1 MAKLEIVEVI
11 GRSLRKQFIDVPWAV
26 FPAES
31 NYVPPLKMDFSRL
44 IDPKRHPF
52 WEFSKQ
58 SLYLAL
64 RDGRPVGRIAAIVDE
79 RYNSFHNEKMGI
91 WGFFDCLDDQDAA
104 AGLFQAA
111 ERWVRGQG
119 MNFMRGP
126 LNPSTNYEVGLLI
139 EGYENF
145 PVLMMPWNF
154 PYYRNL
160 VESNGYVKEK
170 DLLSWRMYKTDPL
183 TPKIQRLAQRVR
195 RKTNITIRPLSKKD
209 YLSDVRLLVDI
220 YHDAWNENWSFVPLS
235 DDEIVEMARNLKR
248 ALEPDL
254 TFFINYEGE
263 PVGVAM
269 ILPDFNPLIKKFNGS
284 ISIPGVIRYLF
295 RHRNVT
301 GFRALMGGVKK
312 KVRNLGLPVVIFDY
326 LNQLLRKDP
335 RFDYFEMGWNLEDN
349 DAINKMESAVGA
361 KIRTRYRV
369 FRKDFV

>member
-1 MAKLEIVEVI
+1 MAKLEIVEVV
-11 GRSLRKQFIDVPWAV
+11 GRSLRKQFIDLPWTV
-26 FPAES
+26 FPTGS
-31 NYVPPLKMDFSRL
+31 NYVPPLKMDFARL
-44 IDPKRHPF
+44 IDPRRHPF

-58 SLYLAL
+58 SLYLAF

-79 RYNSFHNEKMGI
+79 RYNSYHNEKMGI

-111 ERWVRGQG
+111 EQWARLQG

-126 LNPSTNYEVGLLI
+126 LNPSTNYEVGLLV
-139 EGYENF
+139 EGYESF

-154 PYYRNL
+154 PYYSNL
-160 VESNGYVKEK
+160 VESCGYAKEK
-170 DLLSWRMYKTDPL
+170 DLLSWRIYKTDPL
-183 TPKIQRLAQRVR
+183 TPKIERLAQRVR
-195 RKTNITIRPLSKKD
+195 RKTKITIRPLSKKD

-235 DDEIVEMARNLKR
+235 DNEILEMARNLKR

-254 TFFINYEGE
+254 TFFVNYEDE

-269 ILPDFNPLIKKFNGS
+269 VLPDFNPLIKEFNGS

-301 GFRALMGGVKK
+301 GFRAMMGGVKK

-326 LNQLLRKDP
+326 LNKLLRNDP
-335 RFDYFEMGWNLEDN
+335 RFQYFEMGWNLEDN
-349 DAINKMESAVGA
+349 DAINKLESAVGA
-361 KIRTRYRV
+361 HIRTRYRV